1 MNVVPAAQQR
11 TFAFLAAPGGPMLQH
26 RAVLAGQGRFSGWLM
41 SLCINPDCPRPDH
54 PGNSEASSCQAC
66 GTTLILAGRYRVMR
80 LLSSQSGFGVVYEA
94 YERDLPKLLKILRR
108 EHSQTPKII
117 SMFQQ
122 EATALGQ
129 LNHPGVPFMAQDGY
143 FTITPTTMTT
153 PLHCIV
159 MEKIDGINLTQW
171 MKQQGYHPI
180 HEQQAIRWLT
190 QLVEILQ
197 QVHQNNYF
205 HRDIKPE
212 NVMIRTNGQ
221 LALVDF
227 GAAREMTQTYLNQ
240 VSKGGIITA
249 ISSAGYTPP
258 EQEQGQAVPQSD
270 FYALGRTLIYLLTA
284 KAPTDSAI
292 YDPLENRFTWRAH
305 APQISAELAN
315 VLDSMIAP
323 RVVDRPGSAHDIL
336 KQLEQLSSQP
346 APRQPSTLTLPETTL
361 PRSVMP
367 LDEATSL
374 QMGITT
380 PSWQTL
386 PQTMLPVQQ
395 KRRWPWVIAALAGL
409 VTVGGGAIALFRQTQ
424 PPPIVQPDPT
434 QIKVQLQRT
443 LPAHTGTINDLLLF
457 ADGLRMV
464 SASADKTIRLWDLT
478 SGQVLQKL
486 DNQTGFVNTVLL
498 SPDETQLYS
507 GDADGVLQA
516 LPLASDAQPWQQPM
530 AHSGPI
536 NTLARTPDGQTLISG
551 GADGILHLW
560 QATTGELLQSLPT
573 EQGPINSIVVTS
585 DGQYLISGGS
595 DRIIKLWDI
604 ASGNLEKTLEGHES
618 FINALAISPD
628 GRYLFSASADGT
640 IRQWQLKTGEPLNVL
655 SGHTSFINDMVFSR
669 DGRTLS
675 TGSADKTVRI
685 WNVETGAAEQ
695 VLTGFNMLIDHVVV
709 SSSNQI
715 VTASKTTPAI
725 KIWLRD
731 Q

>member
-1 MNVVPAAQQR
+1 
-11 TFAFLAAPGGPMLQH
+11 
-26 RAVLAGQGRFSGWLM
+26 M

-66 GTTLILAGRYRVMR
+66 GTTLILKGRYRVMR
-80 LLSSQSGFGVVYEA
+80 LLSSQSGFGMVYEA
-94 YERDLPKLLKILRR
+94 YERDLPKILKVLRQ
-108 EHSQTPKII
+108 EHSQTSKIV

-122 EATALGQ
+122 EAMALSQ
-129 LNHPGVPFMAQDGY
+129 LTHPGVPFMAQDGY
-143 FTITPTTMTT
+143 FTLTTTTMAI

-171 MKQQGYHPI
+171 MQQQGHHPI

-190 QLVEILQ
+190 QLADILQ

-212 NVMIRTNGQ
+212 NVMIRTSGQ

-258 EQEQGQAVPQSD
+258 EQEHGQAVPQSD
-270 FYALGRTLIYLLTA
+270 FYALGRTLVYLLTA
-284 KAPTDSAI
+284 KAPTDSAL
-292 YDPLENRFTWRAH
+292 YDPLENRFEWRSY
-305 APQISAELAN
+305 APQISAGLADL
-315 VLDSMIAP
+315 LDSMIAP
-323 RVVDRPGSAHDIL
+323 RVIDRPASAQDIL
-336 KQLEQLSSQP
+336 RQLAQLSNQTAQSSRP
-346 APRQPSTLTLPETTL
+346 LAGPTLPVTTL
-361 PRSVMP
+361 PNGAP
-367 LDEATSL
+367 DEATSL

-386 PQTMLPVQQ
+386 PQTMLPIQR
-395 KRRWPWVIAALAGL
+395 KRRWPWVAAAFVGLAI
-409 VTVGGGAIALFRQTQ
+409 VGGGAIALRHYLTAE
-424 PPPIVQPDPT
+424 PPPVAQPDPT
-434 QIKVQLQRT
+434 QLRVQLQRT

-478 SGQVLQKL
+478 SGKVLQTL

-507 GDADGVLQA
+507 GNADGTLQA
-516 LPLASDAQPWQQPM
+516 WTLASETSLWQQLA

-536 NTLARTPDGQTLISG
+536 NTIARTPDGQQLVSG
-551 GADGILHLW
+551 GADGMLNIW
-560 QATTGELLQSLPT
+560 QASTGTLVRSLPT
-573 EQGPINSIVVTS
+573 EQGTINSIVITS
-585 DGQYLISGGS
+585 DGRYIISGSS
-595 DRIIKLWDI
+595 DRTIKLWNI

-618 FINALAISPD
+618 FINTLAISPD
-628 GRYLFSASADGT
+628 GKFLFSASADGT
-640 IRQWQLKTGEPLNVL
+640 IRQWQLKTGEQLNVL
-655 SGHTSFINDMVFSR
+655 SGHTSFINDIVFSR

-675 TGSADKTVRI
+675 TGSADQTVRV
-685 WNVETGAAEQ
+685 WNTETGAAEQ
-695 VLTGFNMLIDHVVV
+695 VLTGFNMLIDQVVV

-715 VTASKTTPAI
+715 VTASETTPAI
-725 KIWLRD
+725 KVWLKD
-731 Q
+731 K